1 MSLEL
6 SNINSQYN
14 IDAIAAIMQENA
26 SAAASAPNAVEEA
39 NHLDID
45 GAIVS
50 ISKTGAARVTAMLN
64 RSILLSTHAA
74 SNVLNPADRL
84 AISAQ
89 KNNIRFEV
97 NEIHNEDAEAR
108 IAKIREKML
117 NNANDS
123 LSALGGVNR
132 DCVLHLL

>member
-1 MSLEL
+1 MSLEFT
-6 SNINSQYN
+6 SINTQYN
-14 IDAIAAIMQENA
+14 NDAIAAIMQENA
-26 SAAASAPNAVEEA
+26 SAAASAPKAVEEA

-50 ISKTGAARVTAMLN
+50 ISKTGAARINAMLN
-64 RSILLSTHAA
+64 KSILLITHAA
-74 SNVLNPADRL
+74 SNVLNPADRI

-89 KNNIRFEV
+89 KNDIRYQI
-97 NEIHNEDAEAR
+97 NEIQDEDAAERVAE
-108 IAKIREKML
+108 IREKML

-123 LSALGGVNR
+123 LNALIGVNR

>member
-1 MSLEL
+1 MNLEFT
-6 SNINSQYN
+6 SVTTQYN
-14 IDAIAAIMQENA
+14 HDAVAAIMQENA
-26 SAAASAPNAVEEA
+26 SAAASAPKAVEEA

-50 ISKTGAARVTAMLN
+50 ISKTGAARINAMLN
-64 RSILLSTHAA
+64 KSILLSTHAA
-74 SNVLNPADRL
+74 SNVLNPADRI

-89 KNNIRFEV
+89 KNDIRYQL
-97 NEIHNEDAEAR
+97 NEIHDEDAAERVAE
-108 IAKIREKML
+108 IREKML

-123 LSALGGVNR
+123 LNALNGVNR

>member
-1 MSLEL
+1 MSLEFT
-6 SNINSQYN
+6 SVNTQYN
-14 IDAIAAIMQENA
+14 HDAIAAIMQENA
-26 SAAASAPNAVEEA
+26 SAAASAPKAVEEA

-50 ISKTGAARVTAMLN
+50 ISKTGAARINAMLN
-64 RSILLSTHAA
+64 KSILLSTHAA
-74 SNVLNPADRL
+74 SNVLNPADRI

-89 KNNIRFEV
+89 KNDIRYQV
-97 NEIHNEDAEAR
+97 NEIHDEDAAERVAE
-108 IAKIREKML
+108 IREKML

-123 LSALGGVNR
+123 LNALNGVNR

>member
-1 MSLEL
+1 MSLEFT
-6 SNINSQYN
+6 SVNTQYN
-14 IDAIAAIMQENA
+14 HDAVAAIMQENA
-26 SAAASAPNAVEEA
+26 SAAASAPKAVEEA

-50 ISKTGAARVTAMLN
+50 ISKTGAARINAMLN
-64 RSILLSTHAA
+64 KSILLSTHAA
-74 SNVLNPADRL
+74 SNVLNPADRI

-89 KNNIRFEV
+89 KNDIRYQV
-97 NEIHNEDAEAR
+97 NEIHDEDAAERVAE
-108 IAKIREKML
+108 IREKML

-123 LSALGGVNR
+123 FNALNGVNR

>member
-1 MSLEL
+1 MSLEFT
-6 SNINSQYN
+6 SV
-14 IDAIAAIMQENA
+14 
-26 SAAASAPNAVEEA
+26 AASAPKAVEEA

-50 ISKTGAARVTAMLN
+50 ISKTGAARINAMLN
-64 RSILLSTHAA
+64 KSILLSTHAA
-74 SNVLNPADRL
+74 SNVLNPADRI

-89 KNNIRFEV
+89 KNDIRYQV
-97 NEIHNEDAEAR
+97 NEIHDEDAAERVAE
-108 IAKIREKML
+108 IREKML

-123 LSALGGVNR
+123 LNALNGVNR

>member
-1 MSLEL
+1 MSLEFT
-6 SNINSQYN
+6 SVNTQYN
-14 IDAIAAIMQENA
+14 NDAIAAIMQENA
-26 SAAASAPNAVEEA
+26 SAAASAPKAVEKA

-50 ISKTGAARVTAMLN
+50 ISKTGAARINAMLN
-64 RSILLSTHAA
+64 KSILLSTHAA
-74 SNVLNPADRL
+74 SNVLNPADRI

-89 KNNIRFEV
+89 KNDIRYQV
-97 NEIHNEDAEAR
+97 NEIQDEDAAERVAE
-108 IAKIREKML
+108 IREKML

-123 LSALGGVNR
+123 LNSLLGVNR